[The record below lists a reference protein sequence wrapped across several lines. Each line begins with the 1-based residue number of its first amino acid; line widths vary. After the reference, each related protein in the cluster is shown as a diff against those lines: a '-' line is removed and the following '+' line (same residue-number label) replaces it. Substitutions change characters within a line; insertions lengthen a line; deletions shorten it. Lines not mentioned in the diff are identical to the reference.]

1 MTNPVLRLA
10 MLGFAPGTALLL
22 LAQPAKAQSLDQPTL
37 SIEATTD
44 HRRRG
49 LSWSDGDPAIDVYA
63 SVPVGGG
70 FSAGGRATTL
80 RGSDRH
86 AGADAAFDVTAGW
99 RRDGGAFQFRADATA
114 HLFAGG
120 SGDLDYIEL
129 GGGAGTLIGPLQVEV
144 LASYA
149 PDQTAIGGDNLY
161 VGARGVFGVP
171 ATPFTLIANIGHSSG
186 STDDPLRAARL
197 RPGGDYLD
205 WGLAV
210 ERSTGP
216 LTLGLRYT
224 GTDVDTR
231 VPLPPLAEAGDSG
244 DRLTGFVSLSF

>member
-1 MTNPVLRLA
+1 MINPVLRNA
-10 MLGFAPGTALLL
+10 MLGFAPGIALCLLSPSAHAQGLDRPTA
-22 LAQPAKAQSLDQPTL
+22 
-37 SIEATTD
+37 SIEASTD

-63 SVPVGGG
+63 SVPIGGG
-70 FSAGGRATTL
+70 FSASGRATTL

-86 AGADAAFDVTAGW
+86 AGADAAFDLTAGW
-99 RRDGGAFQFRADATA
+99 RRDSGAFQLRADATA

-120 SGDLDYIEL
+120 SGDLDYVEL
-129 GGGAGTLIGPLQVEV
+129 GGGAGTLIGPLQVEL

-149 PDQTAIGGDNLY
+149 PDQAAIGGENLY
-161 VGARGVFGVP
+161 VGARGILGVP
-171 ATPFTLIANIGHSSG
+171 ATPFTVIAHVGHSSG